1 MKHTILI
8 LILAVVPV
16 AAAQPADTLVTEAEV
31 LAQFDAA
38 RALGVDAAGTLFVVD
53 AGKDAVLQLDPDG
66 NLLASLGGPGVHEGQ
81 FDEPADIDPTNG
93 LLWIVADAGNNRL
106 QRFSRTFLHM
116 ETLPVARIDR
126 FTPGVAGRTVPVG
139 EESGFEDADGRPIAV
154 VTSNANEIFAIDEAQ
169 GLVLKWDASRRLE
182 RAIGSYDDGEGALVD
197 PVALAVDAASLYV
210 ADRGQ
215 AAVLVYDLFGGFVR
229 ALAPGRADDVRAV
242 TVTGHQLWIILPE
255 RILLYHTRGHLLRV
269 LDVQLGES
277 LVDAAHFNGITYLL
291 TPTRLLRTRLD
302 DFGF

>member
-1 MKHTILI
+1 MKHALLI
-8 LILAVVPV
+8 LLFATAPV
-16 AAAQPADTLVTEAEV
+16 AAAQPADTLIAEAEA
-31 LAQFDAA
+31 LAEFDAA
-38 RALGVDAAGTLFVVD
+38 RALGVDASGTLFVVD

-66 NLLASLGGPGVHEGQ
+66 GLRASLGGPGVHEGQ

-93 LLWIVADAGNNRL
+93 LLWIVADAGNSRL

-116 ETLPVARIDR
+116 ETLPVARINR

-139 EESGFEDADGRPIAV
+139 EESGFDDADGRPIAV

-182 RAIGSYDDGEGALVD
+182 RAIGGYDDGAGALVD

-215 AAVLVYDLFGGFVR
+215 AAVLVYDLFGGFIRV
-229 ALAPGRADDVRAV
+229 LAPGRADDVRAV
-242 TVTGHQLWIILPE
+242 TITADQLWIILPE
-255 RILLYHTRGHLLRV
+255 RILLYHTRGRLLRV
-269 LDVQLGES
+269 LDVQLGEP
-277 LVDAAHFNGITYLL
+277 LVDAAHFKGTTYLL
-291 TPTRLLRTRLD
+291 TPTRLLRTRL
-302 DFGF
+302 